1 MPLRTLSEAVVY
13 QGQEGDKG
21 EARQGFVI
29 KKQEFC

>member
-13 QGQEGDKG
+13 QGQGDKG
-21 EARQGFVI
+21 EVGQGFVI